1 MKKQIVFAFILFIL
15 LTTIIPSEKIT
26 ISKFGFKKVITEN
39 NFIVKDE
46 EINDL
51 LAPFYDKNLIFLKK
65 TEIETALMQNSYI
78 ESFIVKKKYPDT
90 LKVKIFEKK
99 PFAVL
104 INKKEKFLLS
114 DKIQLIKFN
123 KNENHQDLPLV
134 LGNQEKFLIFYNDLK
149 KINFPFKIIKRYI
162 FYETNR
168 WDIETINNK
177 IVKLSPKD
185 YIENLRN
192 YLSLRDKTNFKKYK
206 VFDYRLKNQLI
217 LK

>member
-1 MKKQIVFAFILFIL
+1 MKKQIVFAFTLLIL

-51 LAPFYDKNLIFLKK
+51 LASFYDKNLIFLKR
-65 TEIETALMQNSYI
+65 TEIEKALMQNSYI

-90 LKVKIFEKK
+90 LKIKIFEKK

-114 DKIQLIKFN
+114 NKIQLIEFN
-123 KNENHQDLPLV
+123 NNENYQDLPLV
-134 LGNQEKFLIFYNDLK
+134 FGNQEKFLIFYNDLK
-149 KINFPFKIIKRYI
+149 KINFPFKIIKKYI

-185 YIENLRN
+185 YIENLRS
-192 YLSLRDKTNFKKYK
+192 YLSLRDKINFKKYK

>member
-1 MKKQIVFAFILFIL
+1 MKKQIVFAFTLLIL

-51 LAPFYDKNLIFLKK
+51 LASFYDKNLIFLKR
-65 TEIETALMQNSYI
+65 TEIEKALMQNSYI

-90 LKVKIFEKK
+90 LKIKIFEKK

-114 DKIQLIKFN
+114 NKIQLIEFN
-123 KNENHQDLPLV
+123 NNENYQDLPLV
-134 LGNQEKFLIFYNDLK
+134 FGNQEKFLIFYNDLK
-149 KINFPFKIIKRYI
+149 KINFPFKIIKEYI

-185 YIENLRN
+185 YIENLRS
-192 YLSLRDKTNFKKYK
+192 YLSLRDKINFKKYK